1 MLDYLSWMTT
11 SQLVALILGICFS
24 ILSVATTFLAFK
36 YAKSL
41 NSFVK
46 ACAMTL
52 VVPFFAFVSWIFLI
66 LSFLDGFRNNEI
78 LNVVI
83 SVLIGLF
90 VVGVIIIVAK
100 ALYNRNRDKFE
111 ADENED
117 DAIEG
122 TCEDQTNT
130 LEAPE
135 APVLIANN
143 EQEKTEEV
151 ESTEEIEEANIEETP
166 VAEEATEEVAEEAEE
181 ENTETEETAEVTEEN
196 AETEETAEVTEEN
209 AEAEETAEEATE
221 ETAEIAEEE
230 TTEETAETETTEENN
245 EEVVEEKTEEVVEE
259 KTEEATEETVEEK
272 TEEQKAEEDEKD
284 EIDRFLDEYKEKQ
297 KKNK

>member
-196 AETEETAEVTEEN
+196 AE
-209 AEAEETAEEATE
+209 AEETAEEATE

-245 EEVVEEKTEEVVEE
+245 EEVVEE

>member
-181 ENTETEETAEVTEEN
+181 ENTETEETAEV
-196 AETEETAEVTEEN
+196 
-209 AEAEETAEEATE
+209 AEEATE
-221 ETAEIAEEE
+221 EATEENTEVAEEE

-259 KTEEATEETVEEK
+259 KTEEAEEVVENKEETVEEK

>member
-151 ESTEEIEEANIEETP
+151 ESAEEIEEANIEETP
-166 VAEEATEEVAEEAEE
+166 VAEEATEEVAEETAEE
-181 ENTETEETAEVTEEN
+181 ENTETEETAEV
-196 AETEETAEVTEEN
+196 AEEN

-221 ETAEIAEEE
+221 ENAEVVEEETTEE

-245 EEVVEEKTEEVVEE
+245 EEVVEEKTEEAEEVVEN
-259 KTEEATEETVEEK
+259 KEETVEEK

>member
-151 ESTEEIEEANIEETP
+151 ESTEEIEEANIEEAP

-181 ENTETEETAEVTEEN
+181 ETEEN
-196 AETEETAEVTEEN
+196 TEV
-209 AEAEETAEEATE
+209 
-221 ETAEIAEEE
+221 AEEE

-245 EEVVEEKTEEVVEE
+245 EEVVEEKTEEAEEVVEN
-259 KTEEATEETVEEK
+259 KEETVEEK